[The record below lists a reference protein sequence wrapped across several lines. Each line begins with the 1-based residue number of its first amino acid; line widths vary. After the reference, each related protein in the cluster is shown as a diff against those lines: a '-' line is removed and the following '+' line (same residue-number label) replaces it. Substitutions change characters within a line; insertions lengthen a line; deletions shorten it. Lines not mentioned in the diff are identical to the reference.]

1 MTRTIARLCGVVTLA
16 LVAVACAQTD
26 AGVTTA
32 VKSKLTT
39 DDMVKAYQIDV
50 DTKDHVV
57 TLSGNVETPA
67 AKERAVALARATD
80 GVQNVVDNIKVA
92 GGDAAMPGEYPTSS
106 TGRAAEGEVR
116 DEARDAGR
124 TVSEAG
130 RDVGR
135 TVSEAGRDV
144 GRTASE
150 AGRDVADATG
160 DAAVTAAVK
169 SKFLADTTISGLK
182 IDVDTKDNVVTLTGT
197 VGSAAEK
204 AEAVRIARATSGVKS
219 VRDNLKVAVR

>member
-1 MTRTIARLCGVVTLA
+1 MRKTIARLCGVVTLA

-39 DDMVKAYQIDV
+39 DDTVKAYQIDV

-80 GVQNVVDNIKVA
+80 GVQNVVDNIRVA
-92 GGDAAMPGEYPTSS
+92 GGDAAMPGEYPTSP
-106 TGRAAEGEVR
+106 TGRAAGEEAR
-116 DEARDAGR
+116 DEARDA
-124 TVSEAG
+124 
-130 RDVGR
+130 GR

-169 SKFLADTTISGLK
+169 TKFLADTTVRGLK

-219 VRDNLKVAVR
+219 VRDNLKVAAR

>member
-1 MTRTIARLCGVVTLA
+1 MTKTIARLCGVVTLA
-16 LVAVACAQTD
+16 FVAVACAQTD

-39 DDMVKAYQIDV
+39 DDTVKAYQIDV

-57 TLSGNVETPA
+57 TLSGNVETAA

-92 GGDAAMPGEYPTSS
+92 GGDAAMPGEYPTSPTARS
-106 TGRAAEGEVR
+106 LEGEAR

-130 RDVGR
+130 RDVA
-135 TVSEAGRDV
+135 E
-144 GRTASE
+144 
-150 AGRDVADATG
+150 ATG

-169 SKFLADTTISGLK
+169 SKFLADTTVSGLK

-197 VGSAAEK
+197 VSSAAEK
-204 AEAVRIARATSGVKS
+204 AEAVRIARATDGVKS
-219 VRDNLKVAVR
+219 VRDNLKVAAR

>member
-1 MTRTIARLCGVVTLA
+1 MMKTIARLCGVVTLA
-16 LVAVACAQTD
+16 FVAVACAQTD

-39 DDMVKAYQIDV
+39 DDTVKAYQIDV

-57 TLSGNVETPA
+57 TLSGNVETAA

-92 GGDAAMPGEYPTSS
+92 GGNAAMPGEYPTSP
-106 TGRAAEGEVR
+106 TGRSLEGEAR

-130 RDVGR
+130 RDVA
-135 TVSEAGRDV
+135 E
-144 GRTASE
+144 
-150 AGRDVADATG
+150 ATG

-169 SKFLADTTISGLK
+169 SKFLADTTVGGLK

-197 VGSAAEK
+197 VSSAAEK

-219 VRDNLKVAVR
+219 VRDNLKVVAAR

>member
-26 AGVTTA
+26 AGITTA

-39 DDMVKAYQIDV
+39 DDTVKAYQIDV

-80 GVQNVVDNIKVA
+80 GVQNVVDNIRVA
-92 GGDAAMPGEYPTSS
+92 GGDAAMPGEYPTSP
-106 TGRAAEGEVR
+106 TGRAAGDEAR

-124 TVSEAG
+124 TV
-130 RDVGR
+130 
-135 TVSEAGRDV
+135 
-144 GRTASE
+144 SE

-169 SKFLADTTISGLK
+169 SKFLADTTVSGLK

-197 VGSAAEK
+197 VSSAAEK
-204 AEAVRIARATSGVKS
+204 AEAVRIARATNGVKS
-219 VRDNLKVAVR
+219 VRDNLKVAAR

>member
-39 DDMVKAYQIDV
+39 DDAVKAYQIDV

-57 TLSGNVETPA
+57 TLSGNVETAA

-80 GVQNVVDNIKVA
+80 GVQNVVDNIRVA

-106 TGRAAEGEVR
+106 TTPTGGEVR
-116 DEARDAGR
+116 DAAGEAGR
-124 TVSEAG
+124 TVGEAG

-135 TVSEAGRDV
+135 TVGEAGRDV
-144 GRTASE
+144 GRTVSE

-169 SKFLADTTISGLK
+169 SKFLADTTVSGLK

-197 VGSAAEK
+197 VSSAAEK

-219 VRDNLKVAVR
+219 VRDNLKVAAR

>member
-1 MTRTIARLCGVVTLA
+1 MTRTITRLCGVVTLA
-16 LVAVACAQTD
+16 LVAVACAETD

-32 VKSKLTT
+32 VKSKLAM
-39 DDMVKAYQIDV
+39 DDAVKAYQIDV

-67 AKERAVALARATD
+67 AKERAVTLARATD
-80 GVQNVVDNIKVA
+80 GVQNVVDNIRVA
-92 GGDAAMPGEYPTSS
+92 GGDAAMPGEYPTSP
-106 TGRAAEGEVR
+106 TGRGAA
-116 DEARDAGR
+116 DDARDAGR

-130 RDVGR
+130 RDV
-135 TVSEAGRDV
+135 
-144 GRTASE
+144 
-150 AGRDVADATG
+150 ADAVG

-169 SKFLADTTISGLK
+169 SKFLADTTVSGLK

-204 AEAVRIARATSGVKS
+204 AEAVRIARATSGVTS

>member
-1 MTRTIARLCGVVTLA
+1 MLSTQVRSPRPEEEIPMMKTIARLCGVVTLA
-16 LVAVACAQTD
+16 FVAVACAQTD

-39 DDMVKAYQIDV
+39 DDTVKAYQIDV

-57 TLSGNVETPA
+57 TLSGNVETAA

-92 GGDAAMPGEYPTSS
+92 GGDAAMPGEYPTSPTARS
-106 TGRAAEGEVR
+106 LEGEAR

-124 TVSEAG
+124 TVG
-130 RDVGR
+130 
-135 TVSEAGRDV
+135 
-144 GRTASE
+144 E
-150 AGRDVADATG
+150 AGRDVAEATG

-169 SKFLADTTISGLK
+169 SKFLADTTVGGLK

-197 VGSAAEK
+197 VSSAAEK

-219 VRDNLKVAVR
+219 VRDNLKVVAAR